1 MPEWKQAAEDW
12 HNQDLNFAN
21 KPITYAQ
28 LLQKIH
34 MHQCIWSDYTLNKQD
49 KLWYPK
55 RKRA

>member
-21 KPITYAQ
+21 KPITYNQ
-28 LLQKIH
+28 LLLKIH
-34 MHQCIWSDYTLNKQD
+34 MHQCVWTDYTLNKKD
-49 KLWYPK
+49 MLWYPK